1 MKSGITICLLTAAL
15 AAGTLMLSGCSGV
28 SESEPVSTLSA
39 NNSGNSSEGDS
50 TSVSQTNNESSTP
63 SDTQTPSVSLDPE
76 TQKLIDEFP
85 LDTFVGFDGN
95 EVKKTDAVG
104 AMQGEGGQITYLTYD
119 FAYLRYAKP
128 VWKNTLLNK
137 NLMDWETF
145 EFDEEIEYHIAD
157 PNYFSVKVGDTLDNG
172 LSVTKAT
179 TIFYPQFVET
189 ENGETSLEMHQSRS
203 SINFEGQL
211 TLSGILHCFAGDSD
225 YIDMDGDLHFYA
237 DPTNGDVIV
246 SSGESPLMDSIMTV
260 ADAETKF
267 VLVYDGQRFTLGNI
281 NEGSVIDL
289 KGIIDKGEYRN
300 ATVTLDNIRVVYTD
314 GAGAYLYGTLVSASA
329 D

>member
-1 MKSGITICLLTAAL
+1 MKSRITICLLTAAL
-15 AAGTLMLSGCSGV
+15 AAGTLMLNGCSGV
-28 SESEPVSTLSA
+28 SESEPVSTPSA
-39 NNSGNSSEGDS
+39 NNSGNSSENDS
-50 TSVSQTNNESSTP
+50 TSVSQTNNESSTQ
-63 SDTQTPSVSLDPE
+63 SDTQTSAVTLDPE

-85 LDTFVGFDGN
+85 LDTFIGFDGK

-145 EFDEEIEYHIAD
+145 EFDEEIEYQIAE

-179 TIFYPQFVET
+179 TVFFPQAVET
-189 ENGETSLEMHQSRS
+189 ENGASGLEMWQSRTT
-203 SINFEGQL
+203 INFEGQL
-211 TLSGILHCFAGDSD
+211 TLSGILHCFAGDSE
-225 YIDMDGDLHFYA
+225 YIDMDGDLYFYPN
-237 DPTNGDVIV
+237 PTGTNVIV
-246 SSGESPLMDSIMTV
+246 PSRGSPSMNSIMTV
-260 ADAETKF
+260 VDVETKF
-267 VLVYDGQRFTLGNI
+267 VLVYDGQRFCLGNV
-281 NEGSVIDL
+281 NNDDVIDL
-289 KGIIDKGEYRN
+289 SGVIDKGEYRN
-300 ATVTLDNIRVVYTD
+300 ATITLDNVRIVYTD